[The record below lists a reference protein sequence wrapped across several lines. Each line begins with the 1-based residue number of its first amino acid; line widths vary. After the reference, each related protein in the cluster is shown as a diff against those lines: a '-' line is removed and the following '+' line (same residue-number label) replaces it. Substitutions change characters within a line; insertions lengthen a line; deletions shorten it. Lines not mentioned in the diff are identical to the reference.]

1 MVILRRM
8 RWRNRRRRTRE
19 EEEEEEEECWNDMK
33 RGRGAKG
40 A

>member
-19 EEEEEEEECWNDMK
+19 EEECWNDMK

>member
-19 EEEEEEEECWNDMK
+19 EEEECWNDMK

>member
-19 EEEEEEEECWNDMK
+19 EEEEECWNDMK

>member
-19 EEEEEEEECWNDMK
+19 EEEEEECWNDMK